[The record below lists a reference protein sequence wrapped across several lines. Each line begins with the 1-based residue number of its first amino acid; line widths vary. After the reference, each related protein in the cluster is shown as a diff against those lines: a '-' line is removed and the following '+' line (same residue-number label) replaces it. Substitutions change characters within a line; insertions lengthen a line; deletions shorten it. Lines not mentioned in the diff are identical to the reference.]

1 MEKYSAVILMN
12 RVNFT
17 TKFELESC
25 SLLFFFL
32 GLIKRAKKG
41 HSVASTQST
50 ADDVAERHAT
60 NDEFD
65 EEIDQSMNSS
75 IDELSDDELNDI

>member
-1 MEKYSAVILMN
+1 MN
-12 RVNFT
+12 LNHVHYYF
-17 TKFELESC
+17 SQ
-25 SLLFFFL
+25 
-32 GLIKRAKKG
+32 
-41 HSVASTQST
+41 SVASTQST